1 MRVAAWLVCPVVLA
15 AGCAPAT
22 RVLLLP
28 QATATGSVQV
38 TAGAS
43 SAQLTRPYETAVA
56 GTFGV
61 NTEQADEASVRERYR
76 QLLAVQPP
84 EQLRFTLFFEIGGAQ
99 LTPSSRVKLGQ
110 VLDSTEELDTVL
122 REARARPGSEIVIT
136 GHTDRVGRREANDA
150 LSLQRAQAVR
160 TLLIERGFDPARI
173 EAIGRGE
180 REPLI
185 DTADEVDEPR
195 NRRVEITVR

>member
-1 MRVAAWLVCPVVLA
+1 MRAAAWLIVPVMLA

-22 RVLLLP
+22 RVVLLP
-28 QATATGSVQV
+28 QNGATGSVQV
-38 TAGAS
+38 AAGKS
-43 SAQLTRPYETAVA
+43 SVQLTRPYETAA
-56 GTFGV
+56 IGAFGV
-61 NTEQADEASVRERYR
+61 DTEQSDAASVQERYR

-84 EQLRFTLFFEIGGAQ
+84 ELRRFTLFFERGGAQ
-99 LTPSSRVKLGQ
+99 LTPGSAAELGQ
-110 VLDSTEELDTVL
+110 TLESIADLDAVL
-122 REARARPGSEIVIT
+122 RYARARPGSDIVVT
-136 GHTDRVGRREANDA
+136 GHTDRVGQQDANDA

>member
-1 MRVAAWLVCPVVLA
+1 MKTAAWFIGPVMLA

-28 QATATGSVQV
+28 QVDATGSVQV
-38 TAGAS
+38 MTGTS
-43 SAQLTRPYETAVA
+43 STPLTRPYETAVVGA
-56 GTFGV
+56 FGIS
-61 NTEQADEASVRERYR
+61 TEQSDAASVQERHR

-84 EQLRFTLFFEIGGAQ
+84 ESRRFMLFFERGGAQ
-99 LTPSSRVKLGQ
+99 LTPGSAAELGQ
-110 VLDSTEELDTVL
+110 ALESIADLDAVFRYAS
-122 REARARPGSEIVIT
+122 ARPGSDIVVT
-136 GHTDRVGRREANDA
+136 GHTDRVGQQDANDA